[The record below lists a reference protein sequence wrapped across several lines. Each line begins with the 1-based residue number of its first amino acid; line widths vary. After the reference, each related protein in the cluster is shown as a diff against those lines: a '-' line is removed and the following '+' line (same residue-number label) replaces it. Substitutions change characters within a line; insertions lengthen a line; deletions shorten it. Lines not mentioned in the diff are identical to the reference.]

1 MLTLRTT
8 RPLVPSVFGRDFD
21 RLFQGMFS
29 PALMSSGHVAQPA
42 PFPALNLSETEQAY
56 QIEAE
61 LPGFAEADIEI
72 QVNDDVLVLTGK
84 RETQSGDDTTNY
96 HRRERW
102 SGTFERSLRLP
113 AGIDAGQ
120 VAAKLSNGVLTITLP
135 KPAVAQPRKIS
146 VTSA

>member
-29 PALMSSGHVAQPA
+29 PALMSGGHVAQPA

-61 LPGFAEADIEI
+61 LPGFAEADIEV

-84 RETQSGDDTTNY
+84 RETQSADDTTNY

-102 SGTFERSLRLP
+102 SGTFERIR
-113 AGIDAGQ
+113 
-120 VAAKLSNGVLTITLP
+120 NGGGPPFATPCECLTP
-135 KPAVAQPRKIS
+135 VVERSQPRCWR
-146 VTSA
+146 